1 MKACIVV
8 VVAMA
13 GCIRV
18 STAEHHGQEYA
29 INYFNIL
36 PSLSMKKLSCIVI
49 LLCTFLIM
57 GAIETNAQTKK
68 GKALRHVVLFG
79 FKSTS
84 SAEDVKKVE
93 QAFAALAGKIKLVK
107 DFEWGTNSSPE
118 GLNQGLTHCFL
129 VTFASDKDRDDYLVH
144 PDHKAFVEVLKPH
157 LDKVTVVD
165 YWSN

>member
-1 MKACIVV
+1 MKNFSWIAV
-8 VVAMA
+8 M
-13 GCIRV
+13 
-18 STAEHHGQEYA
+18 
-29 INYFNIL
+29 
-36 PSLSMKKLSCIVI
+36 
-49 LLCTFLIM
+49 LCTFLIM
-57 GAIETNAQTKK
+57 ATIDTQAQSKK
-68 GKALRHVVLFG
+68 GKTLRHVVLFG

-93 QAFAALAGKIKLVK
+93 QAFAGLATKIKLIK

-129 VTFASDKDRDDYLVH
+129 VTFTSDKDRDDYLVH
-144 PDHKAFVEVLKPH
+144 PEHKAFVEVLKPH